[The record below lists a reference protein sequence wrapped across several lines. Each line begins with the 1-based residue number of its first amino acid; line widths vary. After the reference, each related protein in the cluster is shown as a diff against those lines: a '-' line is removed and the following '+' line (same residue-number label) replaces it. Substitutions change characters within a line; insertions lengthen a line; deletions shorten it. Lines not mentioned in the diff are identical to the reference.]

1 MQVASRSVK
10 ACEES
15 SVLALC
21 LGSGSQV
28 STTLPRLLRMIT
40 TSSIEHRHLSLL
52 GTPCGPLVRER
63 MHHGDSL
70 SASTLCK
77 AAIWM
82 SSSSDKGCVSYLRSI
97 LVKHEIPDA
106 GQICAYI
113 VSESVCLHDKRM
125 EDIDGK
131 GGWWATLGNPTP
143 HVA

>member
-63 MHHGDSL
+63 MLHGDNL
-70 SASTLCK
+70 SASTLCE

-97 LVKHEIPDA
+97 FVKHEIPDDA
-106 GQICAYI
+106 GQIFAYI
-113 VSESVCLHDKRM
+113 VNESVCLHDKRM

-131 GGWWATLGNPTP
+131 RWVVGNPTP